1 MQLSAHQ
8 DEGLW
13 RMSGLAAPHLHLLRQ
28 AADDATLTDSPA
40 ERERLFPPPVENSSE
55 EAEFAADWREFVADD
70 LETRFASDV
79 GTVLA
84 DLDQARPDG
93 MAGEVRLFTL
103 DLPLEH
109 AQAWFSTLNQA
120 RLLMDCRFHF
130 HDPVNQAVIESGDPS
145 DEDAE
150 TTAHNEQML
159 AAWFRY
165 EVYSAMQEWIVRNV
179 L

>member
-1 MQLSAHQ
+1 MQLSVHK

-13 RMSGLAAPHLHLLRQ
+13 RMSGLAAAHLHLFRQ

-40 ERERLFPPPVENSSE
+40 ERERLFPPPVENSAE

-70 LETRFASDV
+70 LEMRFASDV
-79 GTVLA
+79 GAVLA

-93 MAGEVRLFTL
+93 AIGEVRLFAL

-120 RLLMDCRFHF
+120 RLLMDCRFRL
-130 HDPVNQAVIESGDPS
+130 HDPANQAIIESGDPS
-145 DEDAE
+145 DADAE
-150 TTAHNEQML
+150 ATARNEQML

-165 EVYSAMQEWIVRNV
+165 ELYAAVQEWIVRNV